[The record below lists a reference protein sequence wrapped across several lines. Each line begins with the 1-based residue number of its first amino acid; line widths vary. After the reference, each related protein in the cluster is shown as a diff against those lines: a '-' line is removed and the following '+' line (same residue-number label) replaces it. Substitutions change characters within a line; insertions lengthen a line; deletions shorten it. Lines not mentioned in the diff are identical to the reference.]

1 MAFKKINV
9 AEEIEKR
16 VNENEEFKN
25 SYIESQLELE
35 LIKQIIHF
43 RNQMGISQKAIA
55 EKSGL
60 TQQMVSRIETA
71 GHSPNLRNF
80 LKYID
85 SLGLEIKIE
94 KRHEEDTK
102 HAV

>member
-16 VNENEEFKN
+16 VSDNEELKN

-35 LIKQIIHF
+35 LIKQIIQF
-43 RNQMGISQKAIA
+43 RNEMGISQKAIA
-55 EKSGL
+55 DKSGL
-60 TQQMVSRIETA
+60 TQQMVSRIETT

-94 KRHEEDTK
+94 KRHDENNK